1 MINFVLNRY
10 FSTQLSPRR
19 LGLLF
24 FLDKKQK
31 QKNQDWL
38 MQRCNAAPTAHNPVM
53 AMLFF
58 SLHNIKAVEFQINP
72 KISLQNLISKS
83 RIKSLHLIMVI

>member
-1 MINFVLNRY
+1 MNKLR

-31 QKNQDWL
+31 QKNQGQL
-38 MQRCNAAPTAHNPVM
+38 MQHTNAAPTSHYLARPR
-53 AMLFF
+53 FF
-58 SLHNIKAVEFQINP
+58 ARQLVLGLSVSI
-72 KISLQNLISKS
+72 
-83 RIKSLHLIMVI
+83 